1 MDTTFQNDQVH
12 ANTIMCGEKTCELAV
27 HKSERLKYVKVVY

>member
-12 ANTIMCGEKTCELAV
+12 ANIIMCGEETCELAV
-27 HKSERLKYVKVVY
+27 HNENSGQI